1 MSNKPP
7 PNFPTFTDGYRPPV
21 SGAIGPTPMFPPPPA
36 GPQPSGAPAPP
47 ISAGVTPPVS
57 GSNPASSPAP
67 APALAPQKNYEETV
81 RDRAWA
87 LLDGTRWTVEA
98 WFQEANALI
107 TDLKTETATGKQAD
121 PSADEGK
128 AWLALQPALEHMLA
142 NGDASHTR
150 AWVEEVCLAWW
161 DTMTSAQLAQGL
173 SPKKSYRAMA
183 AYILARHK
191 LAVGDRGGALRW
203 AALAHA
209 ADKLAEHPG
218 GGGAEVVLKFGLG
231 VPASS
236 VADLEKTAAEQL
248 KAAAGNWKVPT
259 AFPEM
264 VLTKTL
270 ALPQGSALVAPILT
284 PSTHPCH
291 PFVASLIPWIDEKG
305 ITNEEKG
312 ARLEWATAYLTGT
325 LPGVW
330 AQLDFNAMGFACEH
344 DVVGLQ
350 RGSNIYGLPGD
361 AQAILIECKN
371 WESEVRSAETGY
383 FLARMKYVGAR
394 LGVLVA
400 KSDITGTKDDEAKNA
415 FRFLQGFCL
424 REGVVC
430 LVVTGAD
437 LRELAKRGTFAE
449 LLDAR
454 YRSMTYGSL
463 AKA

>member
-1 MSNKPP
+1 M
-7 PNFPTFTDGYRPPV
+7 
-21 SGAIGPTPMFPPPPA
+21 
-36 GPQPSGAPAPP
+36 
-47 ISAGVTPPVS
+47 S
-57 GSNPASSPAP
+57 GSNAASSPAP
-67 APALAPQKNYEETV
+67 APASAQLTYEETV
-81 RDRAWA
+81 RRRAWA
-87 LLDGTRWTVEA
+87 LLDGTQWTVEE
-98 WFQEANALI
+98 WFKEANALI
-107 TDLKTETATGKQAD
+107 NDLKIETAAGKRAD
-121 PSADEGK
+121 PSTDEGK

-161 DTMTSAQLAQGL
+161 DTMTAAQLEHAL
-173 SPKKSYRAMA
+173 SPKKCYRAMA

-191 LAVGDRGGALRW
+191 LAGGDRGGALRW

-209 ADKLAEHPG
+209 ADKLAGHPG

-231 VPASS
+231 VPASVVEALGKNAPPS
-236 VADLEKTAAEQL
+236 PTS
-248 KAAAGNWKVPT
+248 WTVPL

-270 ALPQGSALVAPILT
+270 AHTGGSALIAPILT

-291 PFVASLIPWIDEKG
+291 PFVQSLLPWIDEKG
-305 ITNEEKG
+305 ISPEEKG
-312 ARLEWATAYLTGT
+312 SRLEWATAYLAGT

-344 DVVGLQ
+344 DIVGVQ
-350 RGSNIYGLPGD
+350 RGTNIYGLPGE

-415 FRFLQGFCL
+415 LRFLEGFCL

-437 LRELAKRGTFAE
+437 LRNLAAQGTFAD
-449 LLDAR
+449 LLDQR